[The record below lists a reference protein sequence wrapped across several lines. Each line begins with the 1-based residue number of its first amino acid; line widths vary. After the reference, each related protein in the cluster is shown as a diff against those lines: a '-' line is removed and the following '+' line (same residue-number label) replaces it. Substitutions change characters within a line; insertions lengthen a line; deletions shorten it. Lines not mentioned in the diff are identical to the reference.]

1 MARTHLVR
9 ADVNETSVATLRTK
23 RIPLHAM
30 SRVMDRT
37 LVVPVALLALL
48 ASSAFSCSS
57 SSSSSSSST
66 GPVVSVASTQYT
78 LAPGDEKYFCYTTTL
93 AADTVVTGFTPN
105 YGPAAHH
112 ILLAQTIAPEPDGF
126 SECTVLFK
134 TTWVPLFVG
143 GKGSTPAK
151 LPDGAGIK
159 LLAGAQVLLQLHLQN
174 AGSANVTGATSVD
187 MQTTDASK
195 PYTPAGIFGIDN
207 RQIDI
212 PAGASNFEA
221 KMDCKATKPMNV
233 FAIFGHMHKTGQHLT
248 LNRGSETIYDADW
261 KFDLQP
267 TTQKT
272 MTVAPDDTLSL
283 HCFYGNNTASDIKYG
298 ESSNQEMCA
307 FVLYY
312 TPFDGLNGCVQK

>member
-1 MARTHLVR
+1 MNRTIV
-9 ADVNETSVATLRTK
+9 
-23 RIPLHAM
+23 
-30 SRVMDRT
+30 
-37 LVVPVALLALL
+37 VVPFVALL
-48 ASSAFSCSS
+48 ASSALSCSTSS
-57 SSSSSSSST
+57 SSSSSA
-66 GPVVSVASTQYT
+66 GPTLSIASTPYT
-78 LAPGDEKYFCYTTTL
+78 LAPGDEKYFCYTKTL
-93 AADTVVTGFTPN
+93 DVDTVITGFTPN

-112 ILLAQTIAPEPDGF
+112 ILLAETLSPEQDGF
-126 SECTVLFK
+126 SECNVLFK

-174 AGSANVTGATSVD
+174 AGSTNITGSTGVD
-187 MQTTDASK
+187 MQTTDANK
-195 PYTPAGIFGIDN
+195 PYIPAGIFGIDD

-221 KMDCKATKPMNV
+221 KMDCKATKTMNV
-233 FAIFGHMHKTGQHLT
+233 FAIFGHMHKTGQHIT
-248 LNRGSETIYDADW
+248 VNRGAETIYDADW
-261 KFDLQP
+261 KFDVQP

-272 MTVAPDDTLSL
+272 FTVSPDDTLSL
-283 HCFYGNNTASDIKYG
+283 HCFYGNSTSSPIQYG

-312 TPFDGLNGCVQK
+312 TPFDGLDGCVQK